1 MSFVWFPRS
10 SLYAVLLGLGLA
22 TGTFVSTGDAADR
35 VEGPVD
41 APELHGK
48 CLSERERAEA
58 ARDFL
63 KRFVNGQ
70 RLRLEDVRNDKY
82 GGRVIAEVRNTE
94 GEDVGEALLTRR
106 LARAYEGGRRG
117 NWCPARSGKFNRL

>member
-41 APELHGK
+41 
-48 CLSERERAEA
+48 AEA